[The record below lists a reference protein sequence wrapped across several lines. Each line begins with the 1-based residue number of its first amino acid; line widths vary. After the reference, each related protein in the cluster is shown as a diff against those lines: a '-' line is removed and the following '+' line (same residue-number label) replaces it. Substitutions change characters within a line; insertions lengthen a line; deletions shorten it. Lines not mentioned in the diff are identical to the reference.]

1 MATKVIAQDEA
12 VRRALM
18 SLSRYKFVM
27 FGYWAAI
34 WVYLNMQG
42 PKKQP
47 NPFKDFV
54 DLAREK
60 LKVERR

>member
-12 VRRALM
+12 VRRALV

-34 WVYLNMQG
+34 WVYLNMAG
-42 PKKQP
+42 PRQP

-60 LKVERR
+60 LKEAPHD